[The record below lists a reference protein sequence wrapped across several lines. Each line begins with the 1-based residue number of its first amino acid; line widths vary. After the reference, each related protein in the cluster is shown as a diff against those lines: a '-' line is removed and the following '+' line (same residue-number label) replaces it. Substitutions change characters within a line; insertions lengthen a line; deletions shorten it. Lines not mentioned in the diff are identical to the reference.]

1 MFDFQQK
8 RKWRTVI
15 SSRITQGVL
24 VIMTI
29 MVSFSAYDRYLIA
42 RDMSERRTDI
52 ETEIKNL
59 NERRSDLEKEVNY
72 LESERGMEAEMRR
85 QFDMAREGEKVILI
99 VDDQNSVVEEIST
112 TTNDIEEEV
121 RAWYQFW

>member
-1 MFDFQQK
+1 M
-8 RKWRTVI
+8 
-15 SSRITQGVL
+15 
-24 VIMTI
+24 IMTI